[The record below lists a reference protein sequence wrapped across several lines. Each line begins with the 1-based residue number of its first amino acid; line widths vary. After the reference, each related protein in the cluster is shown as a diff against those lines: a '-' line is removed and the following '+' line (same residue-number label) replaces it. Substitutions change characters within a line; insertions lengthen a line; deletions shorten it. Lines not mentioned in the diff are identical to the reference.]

1 MAEYHVAAD
10 NPESLSPLREDDFHR
25 GKDPRMDFSSK
36 YPRQT
41 KYSKTKAVNEDVSKC
56 LKMANASQDTASGRE
71 THFNRKT
78 DNWSSSHG
86 VEAVALQAW
95 FNSWICRRENR
106 GRTRG
111 GLAVHGRD
119 FSDSK
124 DDAKRSNW
132 EDMTALQP
140 TRRSGITH
148 KESKGLFPALDPNDD
163 LGRNISP
170 GFEPRRQHIYN
181 INPRHGCS
189 QSERNWETASGDQT
203 ANEDGNSTRH
213 SGGWGAA
220 LDQFEEWEGKIS
232 ADQRWQR
239 RSHSISPKHSW
250 YTRKR
255 SRSPSPSLGLK
266 PGTESWNNRGRT
278 GTGGSAAPYRDFPTE
293 KFGKGSHFRELGEDD
308 AWRHS
313 DNLSREIGESRFG
326 RGGYSGYHGWEDF
339 NDSLEGKDYSRDRL
353 LQRELSHHDSVWEK
367 LERHKN
373 NRSTEHHYVSTKER
387 FPRGSSC
394 NYVHHDVNSYGPWPM
409 RDGARDRNYDR
420 RDADSPFRQ
429 RFKSRRVSDTPCKF
443 FAEGQCRRG
452 EDCKFSHHLLHGHA
466 KGRQQGDRRDH
477 NKRSENAS
485 SLNGPKWGNRA
496 SIDDAPVS
504 SHEMRNGD
512 DTRFTNPS
520 SMDGEVSRKP
530 EDAQSHMLEKGAS
543 QAASLSPEQIIT
555 QDACEQHGSAVSAHM
570 MIMSSHMEQIISN
583 KEQVSGKGGC
593 AVGDNTRSEP
603 EIDSATIPS
612 AAVSFTEKNFS
623 RIPHEQPLDPELHSS
638 APNVQ
643 YMEVAPLS
651 PSGQILQETV
661 CTMPPNGDTQLGI
674 CQVPSPVNKQ
684 MHSASQVGPD
694 HLNSHPILISDDESE
709 QDADN
714 SNKGTSHVTSG
725 TKTSEVLVIG
735 GEVASVTNLSLSLS
749 QVCQQPSQLQATVN
763 PIGAAGSVLPEMASK
778 PSSMSPPSLPLDCG
792 QGFPMLHLTQMP
804 VSDSSCKDA
813 YLDENRWNDN
823 LELKQV
829 DHVGGAQVREV
840 DDGNKKIKET
850 NGMKMFK
857 FALVEFV
864 KDQLK
869 PTWKEG
875 HLSREAHKAIVKK
888 VVDKV
893 TSSMKGPNFPQTQQK
908 VNLYMEHSKLKLSK
922 LVQAYVARS
931 IKS

>member
-86 VEAVALQAW
+86 Q
-95 FNSWICRRENR
+95 FNELVRSTPDLNAQRSQSPNGSPKHCWSRSNRSRSRSPSRGSTVGSARRENR

-203 ANEDGNSTRH
+203 ANEDGNSTRP
-213 SGGWGAA
+213 SGGWSAA

-353 LQRELSHHDSVWEK
+353 LQRELSHHDGVWEK

-443 FAEGQCRRG
+443 FAEGQCRQG
-452 EDCKFSHHLLHGHA
+452 EDCKFSHHLYMDMLKEGSRA
-466 KGRQQGDRRDH
+466 YRRDH

-555 QDACEQHGSAVSAHM
+555 QDACEQYGSAVSAHM

-684 MHSASQVGPD
+684 MHSASQVGPGEQIQQSSVSHKNGPGQHIAHSVDLKGQSNKMCLQD

-749 QVCQQPSQLQATVN
+749 QV
-763 PIGAAGSVLPEMASK
+763 
-778 PSSMSPPSLPLDCG
+778 D
-792 QGFPMLHLTQMP
+792 F
-804 VSDSSCKDA
+804 
-813 YLDENRWNDN
+813 
-823 LELKQV
+823 
-829 DHVGGAQVREV
+829 
-840 DDGNKKIKET
+840 GNKKIKET